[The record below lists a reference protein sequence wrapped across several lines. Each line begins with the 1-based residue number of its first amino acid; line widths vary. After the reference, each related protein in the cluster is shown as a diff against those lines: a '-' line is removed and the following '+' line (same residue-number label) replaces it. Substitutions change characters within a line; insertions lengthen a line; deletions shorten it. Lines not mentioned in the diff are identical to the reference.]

1 MNEQQIVIVR
11 PSTVKPLVLPISQ
24 PPSSTPSH
32 LSHLPPSSVTVVNDR
47 RMMFPLVLCQHGTT
61 PSTIVFDVR
70 ERGDEVRETN
80 EGPEEDARDRGA
92 TTTGTRNHTSISVD
106 SSYRKEELGG
116 MGQVRWERER
126 EGNATEFSQSRSNE
140 LQ

>member
-80 EGPEEDARDRGA
+80 EGPEEDARDCGA
-92 TTTGTRNHTSISVD
+92 TTSGTRERPGQ
-106 SSYRKEELGG
+106 YRHVLSKGAP
-116 MGQVRWERER
+116 RRSDR
-126 EGNATEFSQSRSNE
+126 EGEENSTEFSQSRSNE